1 MPFQIARLS
10 CRKRLLLVAGAWLLA
25 VGAGFVTLLNY
36 SGTPG
41 HAGTPVSCWPA
52 HSRVRLDA
60 SRANLVMLAHPHCP
74 CTRASIGS
82 LAHIMTR
89 CQGLVT
95 AHVVFYKPAG
105 FPQDW
110 EQTDLWHAAAAIPGV
125 EILCDEEGNEAR
137 RFGATTSGQVLL
149 YSPGGEML
157 FSGGIT
163 VSRGHAGDN
172 AGRDAVI
179 STLTGRRADRTH
191 CPVFGCPLQTPTE
204 RNSEDHT
211 P

>member
-25 VGAGFVTLLNY
+25 VGAGFVTLLHY

-41 HAGTPVSCWPA
+41 HADAPISCWPA
-52 HSRVRLDA
+52 HSRVRIDA

-82 LAHIMTR
+82 LSQIMTNCR
-89 CQGLVT
+89 GLVT
-95 AHVVFYKPAG
+95 AHVVFYKPDG

-110 EQTDLWHAAAAIPGV
+110 EKTDLWRNATAIPGV
-125 EILCDEEGNEAR
+125 EVLCDEQGYEAR
-137 RFGATTSGQVLL
+137 RFGATMSGQVLL

-172 AGRDAVI
+172 PGQDAVI
-179 STLTGRRADRTH
+179 STLTGRRTDRTL
-191 CPVFGCPLQTPTE
+191 CPVFGCPL
-204 RNSEDHT
+204 
-211 P
+211 